1 MHRRM
6 FAALACS
13 LTLTAGTLT
22 PVAAGVAQGLPAP
35 AAGTAGVAGNPAA
48 AAAAGD
54 CPWVGSTAPTEEKV
68 KQVVDQLTL
77 DEKVQLVHGQSDRQ
91 GYTGLVLGVPRLC
104 IPNLKLQDGPVGV
117 RMKDTT
123 QLPAAVSLAA
133 TFDPSIARRYG
144 AVIGTEMKTKGAD
157 VDLGPTVNIVRDPR
171 WGRAFESYS
180 EDPYLTA
187 QIGAGTIDGI
197 QDKGVMAQIK
207 HWAVYNQETYRNT
220 MADNAIID
228 DRTVRELYTKAFEDI
243 NADAKPSSVM
253 CSYSVINGQFA
264 CENAYLDGILKDEWK
279 YDGFV
284 TSDWGGTHSTVP
296 SALNGLDME
305 MPGSTY
311 FGDALKTAV
320 QQGAVPES
328 KLNDKVSRIL
338 RQMFRFGL
346 IDNPSPNST
355 TAKASTPAHVQFAK
369 EASEQGTVLLRNEA
383 VAGAKV
389 LPLAS
394 TGSTAPQS
402 IAVIG
407 AGAGKGTLSGGGG
420 SAAVA
425 GTGTVTPYD
434 GIKNR
439 AGSGISVEYAQ
450 GTAQADG
457 STGAVPSEVLTPTSG
472 TGNGLTAQYYNN
484 KTLSGTP
491 VVTRDE
497 PKIDNTWNSSPA
509 PGVPATNFS
518 VRWSGTLTAPKTGDY
533 VMALTIDDG
542 ARLKINGKTVI
553 DSWKDGAT
561 RTVTGNVTLTAGQ
574 PVDIVVEFYQAA
586 GGARAKLGWIA
597 PGKELEN
604 EAVALAKKSDV
615 AVVYAGLPTTEGAD
629 VKTINLPAD
638 QNSLIEAVAAANPR
652 TVVVLNTGSAVAMP
666 WVDQVAGIIE
676 AWYPGQQSG
685 NAIASVLFGDVD
697 PAGRLPVTFPKSL
710 DDVPAADP
718 ARFPGVDGRVEYSEK
733 LQVGYRWYDAQQI
746 EPLYPFGYGLSYTSF
761 ALSDLRVA
769 SPLTKSGTATV
780 LARVTNTG
788 KRSGTETVQAYL
800 QVPDPTGQEPP
811 RRLVA
816 TAKVTL
822 GVGRSKVVQLRIQ
835 GRDATVFNTDAQQ
848 WQLLK
853 GDYRLFVGTSSRDL
867 PLQTTLS
874 VKEQDTLRYTTL
886 DVPTVVP
893 AGADVTATTTFVND
907 SPKAVRRVVNTLTV
921 PSGWKVTATT
931 PATAAVLAAGES
943 LTTTW
948 RVTVPADAAKG
959 GHQISAVS
967 SYAGGKT
974 REVSTT
980 VQVPY
985 PSVAA
990 AYNTVGITDDA
1001 NQAPGNFD
1009 GKGYS
1014 YSAQAL
1020 ASVGLTPGS
1029 AQPGGTRWPTA
1040 APGTP
1045 NMVNANGQTILLKG
1059 SGSKLTILGSANNG
1073 VATIPVTLNYSDGS
1087 TSTSSVAFADW
1098 WTPKPEPGSTTLAVA
1113 PYINRPANPTQPR
1126 DHKVAIYA
1134 ATVPVTAGKQ
1144 VESITLGSE
1153 SRWHLFDAAVS

>member
-1 MHRRM
+1 M

-13 LTLTAGTLT
+13 LTLTAGVLPPVLAQAPSTPAADQG
-22 PVAAGVAQGLPAP
+22 PVAR
-35 AAGTAGVAGNPAA
+35 PAA
-48 AAAAGD
+48 APAAGD

-77 DEKVQLVHGQSDRQ
+77 DEKIQLVHGQSDRQ

-133 TFDPSIARRYG
+133 TFDPAIARRYG
-144 AVIGTEMKTKGAD
+144 SVIGAEMKSKGAD

-197 QDKGVMAQIK
+197 QDKGVMAQVK

-220 MADNAIID
+220 MADNAIVD
-228 DRTVRELYTKAFEDI
+228 DRTVREMYTKAFEDI
-243 NADAKPSSVM
+243 IDDSNPSSAM

-311 FGDALKTAV
+311 FGDALKAAV
-320 QQGAVPES
+320 QRGAVPES
-328 KLNDKVSRIL
+328 ELNDKVSRTL

-346 IDNPSPNST
+346 VDNPSPNST
-355 TAKASTPAHVQFAK
+355 SAKASTPAHVQFAK
-369 EASEQGTVLLRNEA
+369 QASEQGTVLLRNEP
-383 VAGAKV
+383 VDGAKV
-389 LPLAS
+389 LPFAS
-394 TGSTAPQS
+394 SGTAAPQS

-425 GTGTVTPYD
+425 GTGTVTPFD
-434 GIKNR
+434 GIKDR

-457 STGAVPSEVLTPTSG
+457 GSPAVPTEALKPKSG

-491 VVTRDE
+491 VVTRNE

-518 VRWSGTLTAPKTGDY
+518 VRWSGTLTAPTTGEY
-533 VMALTIDDG
+533 IMALTIDDG
-542 ARLKINGKTVI
+542 ARLKINGSTVI

-561 RTVTGNVTLTAGQ
+561 RTVTGKVTLTAGQ
-574 PVDIVVEFYQAA
+574 PVDVQVEFYQAA
-586 GGARAKLGWIA
+586 GGARAKLGWVV
-597 PGKELEN
+597 PGKDLQN

-615 AVVYAGLPTTEGAD
+615 AVVYAALPTTEGAD
-629 VKTINLPAD
+629 VKTIDLPAD
-638 QNSLIEAVAAANPR
+638 QNELIDAVAAANPK

-666 WVDQVAGIIE
+666 WVDKVAGLIE

-718 ARFPGVDGRVEYSEK
+718 ARFPGVGGRVEYSEK
-733 LQVGYRWYDAQQI
+733 LQVGYRWYDQQQI
-746 EPLYPFGYGLSYTSF
+746 EPLYPFGYGLSYTTF
-761 ALSDLRVA
+761 GLSDLRVA
-769 SPLTKSGTATV
+769 SPLTKDGTATV

-822 GVGRSKVVQLRIQ
+822 GAGRSRVVQLRIQ

-867 PLQTTLS
+867 PLQTTMS
-874 VKEQDTLRYTTL
+874 VQQQDTLRYTSLET
-886 DVPTVVP
+886 PKVVT
-893 AGADVTATTTFVND
+893 AGKSFTATTTFVND
-907 SPKAVRRVVNTLTV
+907 SPKAVRQVANTLQV
-921 PSGWKVTATT
+921 PSGWKASPTT
-931 PATAAVLAAGES
+931 PASVPVLAAGKS

-948 RVTVPADAAKG
+948 QVSVPADASKG
-959 GHQISAVS
+959 GHQLTAGT

-985 PSVAA
+985 LSVAD

-1001 NQAPGNFD
+1001 NQAPGDFD
-1009 GKGYS
+1009 GQGYS

-1040 APGTP
+1040 DPGTP
-1045 NMVNANGQTILLKG
+1045 NMVNANGQTILLSG
-1059 SGSKLTILGSANNG
+1059 SGSTLTILGSANNG

-1087 TSTSSVAFADW
+1087 SNTSTVALADW
-1098 WTPKPEPGSTTLAVA
+1098 WNAKPEPGSTTLAVA
-1113 PYINRPANPTQPR
+1113 PYINRPANATQPR
-1126 DHKVAIYA
+1126 DHKVAVYA
-1134 ATVPVTAGKQ
+1134 ATVPLTTGKQ
-1144 VESITLGSE
+1144 LQSITLGSE
-1153 SRWHLFDAAVS
+1153 NRWHLFDAAVS